1 MQRYAILFSPLLFC
15 TGSKSGR
22 AYARAIGCRLEI
34 DDDWVSPTVTP
45 TVITEDREAAHMLL
59 RLYDEQPSAAQRGIR
74 DMLSIWT
81 ASWESASTNHH
92 DIRR

>member
-22 AYARAIGCRLEI
+22 AYACITDRRLEI
-34 DDDWVSPTVTP
+34 DDDWVLPTL
-45 TVITEDREAAHMLL
+45 IAEGREAAHMLL
-59 RLYDEQPSAAQRGIR
+59 RLYDEQSSAAQRGIR
-74 DMLSIWT
+74 DILSIWT
-81 ASWESASTNHH
+81 ASWESANTNHH

>member
-22 AYARAIGCRLEI
+22 AYACITDRKFEI
-34 DDDWVSPTVTP
+34 DDDWVLPTL
-45 TVITEDREAAHMLL
+45 IAEGREAAHMLL

-74 DMLSIWT
+74 DILSI
-81 ASWESASTNHH
+81 WESASTNHH